1 MRHLAENHRGV
12 CALDILITV
21 LVASILLFAAASQF
35 GAYDT
40 LSVSA
45 TGSENVLAHD

>member
-1 MRHLAENHRGV
+1 MRHLAENQRGV
-12 CALDILITV
+12 SALDILITV

-40 LSVSA
+40 LSLST
-45 TGSENVLAHD
+45 TGSENVLGQD